1 MAMMRAIALVLL
13 APALSFTPTRLWAR
27 RAVPLSSVRES
38 PAEDLANSLSRDNV
52 DVLARLASRTNHL
65 DMEDIEMCRALPVD
79 DSHLLIEAMTCV
91 GDDHLCHM
99 HAIPV
104 DIPDECVLADGISA
118 DCVVDALENR
128 EGGQS

>member
-65 DMEDIEMCRALPVD
+65 DMEDTEMCRALPGH